1 MLGPVQGQRP
11 SRWHFGV
18 SVRGVLTSHTLGNQ
32 HASRATLRFLVD
44 RITELESG
52 RGLLLLVSG
61 PAGSGKSSL
70 VRETVRSLPGWAG
83 IRVAALSWQ
92 AENEGEL
99 LRHILDRSGNVGS
112 LMELADREGAST
124 AIVVDDAHWADT
136 TSLQS
141 LVEATRRLKH
151 GRVAVIMTVSDKED
165 APRPMSVSRLR
176 EMSDEVITISPYDV
190 EDVRALA
197 LSMVGAHLSP
207 LAAAELRDITGGRP
221 GRIREVLQAAPADH
235 WRLTNPRIPIP
246 RPWQASL
253 RRRTE
258 NLDVA
263 AVLNAVAILP
273 GSGSGPADLIRHL
286 ADDPTN
292 EKLDSA
298 FAAGLLEFIPNAE
311 KPVVG
316 FTHPTDRAV
325 VRAMLGPGE
334 SNRLHHRAAGYHRT
348 HHDIGSALIH
358 EALGAPGTDD
368 EISVQLAARGE
379 RLAAG
384 GQWRAAAEA
393 FDLAARVAS
402 DPAVANDHHL
412 SSIEA
417 LIATSDIPR
426 ARLHAGALSRALQ
439 DVKVDSMRGYLALH
453 EGRRSEAVSL
463 IDRAWRSLEQQDSMD
478 PVMRARVA
486 SRKVFIN
493 LTDWKPE
500 QLVHW
505 ADITDEWAPEG
516 SPTRAEA
523 QYIAMIGHA
532 AMRGTIP
539 PDTPLPEETPIL
551 AQRRKMA
558 AGWINIVHD
567 DPVVARQY
575 LEFSTDAEG
584 SERISLWME
593 GWLARALFLLGEYRE
608 GERVV
613 ERGLARAE
621 RYGIKFLEPLLLWT
635 GGQIAAYRG
644 DRELARSYVNRL
656 TFSHDAF
663 VIQRIPSAMCRLLIA
678 GIEGDMSSAKR
689 AGETLMQISR
699 ETDISQPGWWP
710 WEDVWAQQLL
720 HAGKVDE
727 ADEVTTRAE
736 EKAAGSGIASLH
748 AKLGVPRAGVLLAR
762 GDIDGGIQRFEE
774 SVELIETLAMP
785 SYQSRI
791 LYEYGRVL
799 RRLGRR
805 RHADEIFARAGEVFA
820 AMGATEFVERC
831 NRERRAGGLGTRTT
845 GVGGLTP
852 QEEEIAK
859 LVAEGA
865 TNREVARELFL
876 SSKTVEY
883 HLTRVYRKLGV
894 RTRNE
899 LPRVLG
905 EL

>member
-1 MLGPVQGQRP
+1 MGGVFSSPALG
-11 SRWHFGV
+11 
-18 SVRGVLTSHTLGNQ
+18 TQ
-32 HASRATLRFLVD
+32 HAARATLRLLVD
-44 RITELESG
+44 RITELEAG
-52 RGLLLLVSG
+52 RGLLLLVTG

-70 VRETVRSLPGWAG
+70 VREVVRSLPGWAG
-83 IRVAALSWQ
+83 IRASALSWQ
-92 AENEGEL
+92 AGNEGEL
-99 LRHILDRSGNVGS
+99 LGHILDRGGHSGS
-112 LMELADREGAST
+112 LTELVDRAGAST
-124 AIVVDDAHWADT
+124 AIVVDDAHWADN
-136 TSLQS
+136 TSLQA

-165 APRPMSVSRLR
+165 APRPMSVSRLQA
-176 EMSDEVITISPYDV
+176 MADESVTIAPFDV

-197 LSMVGAHLSP
+197 LSTVGAHLSP

-235 WRLTNPRIPIP
+235 WRLSNPRIPIP
-246 RPWQASL
+246 RPWRASL
-253 RRRTE
+253 RRRSE
-258 NLDVA
+258 GIDVD

-273 GSGSGPADLIRHL
+273 GTGSGQADLIRHL
-286 ADDPTN
+286 ADDESN
-292 EKLDSA
+292 EMLDAA

-311 KPVVG
+311 APVVG

-325 VRAMLGPGE
+325 VRSMLGPGE
-334 SNRLHHRAAGYHRT
+334 ATRLHHRAAAYHRA
-348 HHDIGSALIH
+348 HHDVGSALIH
-358 EALGAPGTDD
+358 EALGTSGTDD
-368 EISVQLAARGE
+368 EISGQLAERGE
-379 RLAAG
+379 QLAAG

-402 DPAVANDHHL
+402 DPRIAQDNHL

-426 ARLHAGALSRALQ
+426 ARLHAGSLSRALQ
-439 DVKVDSMRGYLALH
+439 DAKVDSMRGYLALH

-463 IDRAWRSLEQQDSMD
+463 IDRAWRTLQQQDSMD

-493 LTDWKPE
+493 LNDWQPE
-500 QLVHW
+500 QVVHW
-505 ADITDEWAPEG
+505 ADIADEWAPEG
-516 SPTRAEA
+516 SPTRLEA
-523 QYIAMIGHA
+523 QYIAMIGRA
-532 AMRGTIP
+532 AITGTIP

-558 AGWINIVHD
+558 AGWIHLAHD
-567 DPVVARQY
+567 DPVAARQY
-575 LEFSTDAEG
+575 LEFSSGAEG

-593 GWLARALFLLGEYRE
+593 GWLARAMFLLGEYRE

-613 ERGLARAE
+613 EQGLARAE
-621 RYGIKFLEPLLLWT
+621 RFGIKFLEPLLLWT
-635 GGQIAAYRG
+635 GGQIAAFRG

-663 VIQRIPSAMCRLLIA
+663 VIQRIPSAMCRLQIA
-678 GIEGDMSSAKR
+678 AIEGDMSTAQR
-689 AGETLMQISR
+689 AGETLTQIGR
-699 ETDISQPGWWP
+699 ETDISQPGYWP

-720 HAGKVDE
+720 QAGRVEE

-736 EKAAGSGIASLH
+736 EKAEGSGIASLH
-748 AKLGVPRAGVLLAR
+748 AKLGVPRAGILLAR
-762 GDIDGGIQRFEE
+762 GDIEGGIRRFDE
-774 SVELIETLAMP
+774 SVELIETLPLP

-791 LYEYGRVL
+791 LYQYGRVL

-845 GVGGLTP
+845 GAGGLTP

>member
-1 MLGPVQGQRP
+1 MG
-11 SRWHFGV
+11 GV
-18 SVRGVLTSHTLGNQ
+18 FTSHALGTQ
-32 HASRATLRFLVD
+32 HASRATLRLLVD
-44 RITELESG
+44 RITELEPG

-70 VRETVRSLPGWAG
+70 VRETVRSLPGWSG

-92 AENEGEL
+92 ADNDGEL
-99 LRHILDRSGNVGS
+99 LRHVLERAGHDGP
-112 LMELADREGAST
+112 LMDLVDREGAST
-124 AIVVDDAHWADT
+124 AIVVDDAHWADSV
-136 TSLQS
+136 SLQT
-141 LVEATRRLKH
+141 LVETTRRLTR

-165 APRPMSVSRLR
+165 APRPMSVTRLR
-176 EMSDEVITISPYDV
+176 EMADEVVTIAPFDV

-235 WRLTNPRIPIP
+235 WRLSNPRIPIP
-246 RPWQASL
+246 RSWHASL
-253 RRRTE
+253 KRRTE
-258 NLDVA
+258 GMGGVDVT

-273 GSGSGPADLIRHL
+273 GTGSGPADLIRHL
-286 ADDPTN
+286 ADDESN
-292 EKLDSA
+292 EQLDAA
-298 FAAGLLEFIPNAE
+298 FNAGLLEFIPNAE
-311 KPVVG
+311 APVVG

-325 VRAMLGPGE
+325 IRSMLGPGE
-334 SNRLHHRAAGYHRT
+334 AARLHHRAAEYHRN
-348 HHDIGSALIH
+348 HHDTGSALIH

-368 EISVQLAARGE
+368 EISAQLAARGE
-379 RLAAG
+379 RLAGG

-402 DPAVANDHHL
+402 DPTVANDHHL

-426 ARLHAGALSRALQ
+426 ARLHAGALSRAMQ
-439 DVKVDSMRGYLALH
+439 DAKVDSMRGYLALH

-463 IDRAWRSLEQQDSMD
+463 IDRAWRALDQQDSTD

-493 LTDWKPE
+493 LNEWKPE

-505 ADITDEWAPEG
+505 ADITDEWAPPG

-532 AMRGTIP
+532 AINGSIP
-539 PDTPLPEETPIL
+539 PDTPLPDETPIL

-567 DPVVARQY
+567 DPVAARQY

-608 GERVV
+608 AERVA

-635 GGQIAAYRG
+635 GGQIAAFRG

-663 VIQRIPSAMCRLLIA
+663 VIQRVPSAMCRLLIA
-678 GIEGDMSSAKR
+678 GIEGDQSTARR
-689 AGETLMQISR
+689 AGETLTQISR

-720 HAGKVDE
+720 HAGRVDE

-736 EKAAGSGIASLH
+736 EKAADSGIASLH
-748 AKLGVPRAGVLLAR
+748 AKLGVPRAGILLQR
-762 GDIDGGIQRFEE
+762 GDIDAGIKRFEE

-805 RHADEIFARAGEVFA
+805 RHADEIFARAGDVFA